1 MWKNQP
7 FIYIDVWKFL
17 LLLCV
22 SVSLRLFFTAK
33 AQRHKVKNMQQKNI
47 GTEKAL
53 QKIRHFCSYQ
63 ERSHQEVKDKLYSF
77 GLYKDEVETLL
88 SQMIEE
94 NYLNEERY
102 AVAFAGGKFRV
113 RQWGRVKIKYE
124 LKQKRVSDYC
134 IKKALASI
142 DEDDYEKTLEKLFED
157 KKASLRSEKNIFIK
171 KQKIQ
176 AYLMQ
181 KGFEPSLVSEYL
193 KKM

>member
-1 MWKNQP
+1 
-7 FIYIDVWKFL
+7 
-17 LLLCV
+17 
-22 SVSLRLFFTAK
+22 
-33 AQRHKVKNMQQKNI
+33 MQQKNI

-142 DEDDYEKTLEKLFED
+142 DEDDYEKTLEKLFDD
-157 KKASLRSEKNIFIK
+157 KKALLRSEKNIFIK

-181 KGFEPSLVSEYL
+181 KGFEPSLISEYL